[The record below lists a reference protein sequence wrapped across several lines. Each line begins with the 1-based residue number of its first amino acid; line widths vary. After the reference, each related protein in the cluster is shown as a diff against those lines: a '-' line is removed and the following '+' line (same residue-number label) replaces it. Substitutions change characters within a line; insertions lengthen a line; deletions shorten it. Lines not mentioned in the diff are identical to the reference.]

1 MIFTHCRNCLE
12 PVRADGLGR
21 QELTCGS
28 CGAQFV
34 FGEGPLYLAPPPGA
48 DPETAVYELTMKDG
62 SKVRLHPELPPRP
75 SEAAAAADDY
85 PARLG
90 ELQKRAVIVEIADK
104 ARPRLLAEGAI
115 DADFPDFML
124 LLNVARDLLE
134 AEAQGDLGAM
144 LSQYQVR
151 VPPAADDP
159 VPDPAAH
166 ADDLARIS
174 NPEWT
179 PVETDAFKAAAL
191 MLYTFADAGRPVGP
205 RDVDLERAY
214 QLALH
219 ERRAEAAAES
229 EAEVPDEE
237 LPPVS
242 DIFEGLFRAT
252 GSKDAAAT
260 AAQARVLE
268 EIQRRAA
275 AGETLPD
282 ESPPAAAPAATAAPA
297 VPQKDAGGW
306 TIFAVGFV
314 IFTLAFPIAHMFEK
328 IHEMV
333 GTLVMLV
340 LLVAGARGMYSG
352 LRQAIGTAPIVT
364 GILVFVAMGPA
375 SALSLMGMA
384 ALGMTS
390 FESENATPG
399 SGANSA
405 AAAGA
410 ISD

>member
-1 MIFTHCRNCLE
+1 MIFTHCRMCLE
-12 PVRADGLGR
+12 PVLANGLGK
-21 QELTCGS
+21 QELTCES

-75 SEAAAAADDY
+75 GEAAAVPGDY

-115 DADFPDFML
+115 DGDFPDFML

-134 AEAQGDLGAM
+134 AEARGDLGAM
-144 LSQYQVR
+144 LSQYQVT
-151 VPPAADDP
+151 VPLAAPDP

-166 ADDLARIS
+166 ADDIARIS

-191 MLYTFADAGRPVGP
+191 MLYTFADMGRPVGP

-219 ERRAEAAAES
+219 ERRAEAAADG

-242 DIFEGLFRAT
+242 EIFEGLFRAT

-260 AAQARVLE
+260 AAHARVLE
-268 EIQRRAA
+268 EIQRRAD
-275 AGETLPD
+275 AGQHLPD
-282 ESPPAAAPAATAAPA
+282 ETPTAPMPRAESAPT

-306 TIFAVGFV
+306 VIFAVGFV
-314 IFTLAFPIAHMFEK
+314 IVMLAFPIAHMFEMA
-328 IHEMV
+328 HEML
-333 GTLVMLV
+333 GTLAMLA

-364 GILVFVAMGPA
+364 GILVFFAIGPAMGVGLA
-375 SALSLMGMA
+375 GMG
-384 ALGMTS
+384 ALGLNPFGETS
-390 FESENATPG
+390 ESAG
-399 SGANSA
+399 A
-405 AAAGA
+405 AANETGA
-410 ISD
+410 ANASD